1 MSALPHQY
9 KVTLVG
15 KPDNKL
21 MTQAYNLPNLQVAA
35 PVEFAGPGDQWSP
48 EALLMASLANCLVL
62 SFRAIT
68 KASKFDWLSIECES
82 SGTLDQVD
90 HKIKF
95 TRVQTKA
102 RLLITSAVDMEK
114 AKKLL
119 HKAEDVCF
127 ISNSLSCPSHFE
139 SEVLVAGG

>member
-9 KVTLVG
+9 KVTVSG
-15 KPDNKL
+15 KPDNAL
-21 MTQAYNLPNLQVAA
+21 TAQAKNLPNLQVAA
-35 PVEFAGPGDQWSP
+35 PVEFGGPGDLWSP
-48 EALLMASLANCLVL
+48 EELLMASLANCLVL

-68 KASKFDWLSIECES
+68 KASKFDWLSVECES
-82 SGTLDQVD
+82 NGTLDQVD

-95 TRVQTKA
+95 THVQTKA
-102 RLLITSAVDMEK
+102 KLFIASANDMEK

-127 ISNSLSCPSHFE
+127 ISNSLSCNSHFE
-139 SEVLVAGG
+139 SEIVVVSG

>member
-9 KVTLVG
+9 KVTVAG

-21 MTQAYNLPNLQVAA
+21 LAQANHLPDLQVAA
-35 PVEFAGPGDQWSP
+35 PVGFGGPGDQWSP
-48 EALLMASLANCLVL
+48 EELLMAALANCLIL

-68 KASKFDWLSIECES
+68 KASKFDWVSIECES
-82 SGTLDQVD
+82 NGTLDQVD
-90 HKIKF
+90 HKIQF
-95 TRVQTKA
+95 TQVTTKA
-102 RLLITSAVDMEK
+102 KLFIASADDMEK

-127 ISNSLSCPSHFE
+127 ISNSLSCTSHFE
-139 SEVLVAGG
+139 SDVVVVSE